1 MPSSG
6 KDGCDRF
13 IPSATGPLHF
23 GSLVA
28 AVVSYLDARTRV
40 RAGFGGCRRS
50 ICRTM
55 CWAGLFAQVYCRF
68 GRRRRQLMVGWFITV
83 LVLPPGRT
91 PHAWRLRLTADEVA
105 FEDRL
110 QGWGCPQLEQPIAK
124 PATQSMMSAR
134 LAEVCRELFN
144 FSGSL
149 LQMISSLRL
158 PPYLAACLLARV

>member
-1 MPSSG
+1 MPTSG

-91 PHAWRLRLTADEVA
+91 PHAWRLRCWEFLDLSGFVA
-105 FEDRL
+105 HEL
-110 QGWGCPQLEQPIAK
+110 
-124 PATQSMMSAR
+124 SA
-134 LAEVCRELFN
+134 
-144 FSGSL
+144 FSAG
-149 LQMISSLRL
+149 IGKRRR
-158 PPYLAACLLARV
+158 A